1 MRIDIKKLADAVVAA
16 AEGKTPA
23 QVKSL
28 MKDVVQLL
36 HEERMLGKWRVL
48 ERSLEHAWAA
58 RYGVAKVTV
67 VSAHPLSAAVH
78 EALEQHAKGA
88 DVEEIV
94 DDRLIA
100 GAIVRMDNTRIDGS
114 VTGALMRLKN
124 AMYSEV

>member
-1 MRIDIKKLADAVVAA
+1 MRIDIKKLAYAIVEAA
-16 AEGKTPA
+16 DGKTAA
-23 QVKSL
+23 QVKHL

-36 HEERMLGKWRVL
+36 HEERVIGKWRVL
-48 ERSLEHAWAA
+48 ERALEHAFAK
-58 RYGVAKVTV
+58 RYGVANVTV
-67 VSAHPLSAAVH
+67 VSAHALNDAAR
-78 EALEQHAKGA
+78 EALATYANGA
-88 DVEEIV
+88 DMREIV

>member
-1 MRIDIKKLADAVVAA
+1 MRIDVKKLADAIVAA
-16 AEGKTPA
+16 ADGKTAA

-36 HEERMLGKWRVL
+36 HEERMLDRWRSV
-48 ERSLEHAWAA
+48 ERALEHAWTT
-58 RYGVAKVTV
+58 RYGVASVTV
-67 VSAHPLSAAVH
+67 VSAHPLSAAAH
-78 EALEQHAKGA
+78 EALELHAKGA
-88 DVEEIV
+88 DVQEVV

>member
-28 MKDVVQLL
+28 MKEVVRLL
-36 HEERMLGKWRVL
+36 HEERALGKWRAL
-48 ERSLEHAWAA
+48 ERALEQAWAK
-58 RYGVAKVTV
+58 RYGVAHVTV
-67 VSAHPLSAAVH
+67 VSAHALSAAAR
-78 EALEQHAKGA
+78 ETIAAHAQGA
-88 DVEEIV
+88 DIEEIV

-124 AMYSEV
+124 AMYTEV